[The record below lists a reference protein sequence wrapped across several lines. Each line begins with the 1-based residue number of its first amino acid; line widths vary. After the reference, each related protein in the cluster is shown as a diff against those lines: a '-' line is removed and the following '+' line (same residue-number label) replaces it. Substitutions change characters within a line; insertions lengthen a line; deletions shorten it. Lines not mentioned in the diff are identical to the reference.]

1 LTISAVLVTGLAL
14 ATPAGAGAQAAPRPP
29 TGQPLP
35 IESFTTDAPVQAF
48 AKRGNRLFLGGG
60 FTRIG
65 PVTGGGVLLDGAT
78 GARDPRF
85 PRVGGIVFAVLSD
98 DAGGYYIGGRFRSVG
113 GVGRGNLAHIL
124 PDGSVD
130 PAFAPRLDREVLAL
144 AKSPDR
150 LYVGGSFVF
159 SDTTIRR
166 RLLALDR
173 ATGQLVDGFN
183 PGVDGTVEDLA
194 LAGDRLFVSGRFRG
208 ISGKSRQALAAVNAT
223 TGALDPSFDAPP
235 DGPVDALLVSFGR
248 PYVGGAFPRRA
259 RSEPTSPPST
269 PTRESSTTSTCRSTA
284 RSRLSRRWGAV

>member
-1 LTISAVLVTGLAL
+1 
-14 ATPAGAGAQAAPRPP
+14 
-29 TGQPLP
+29 
-35 IESFTTDAPVQAF
+35 
-48 AKRGNRLFLGGG
+48 LFLGGR

-150 LYVGGSFVF
+150 LYRV
-159 SDTTIRR
+159 
-166 RLLALDR
+166 RL
-173 ATGQLVDGFN
+173 V
-183 PGVDGTVEDLA
+183 
-194 LAGDRLFVSGRFRG
+194 
-208 ISGKSRQALAAVNAT
+208 
-223 TGALDPSFDAPP
+223 
-235 DGPVDALLVSFGR
+235 
-248 PYVGGAFPRRA
+248 
-259 RSEPTSPPST
+259 
-269 PTRESSTTSTCRSTA
+269 A
-284 RSRLSRRWGAV
+284 RSRGGRVMGPARSFTLSREREAVGCTA